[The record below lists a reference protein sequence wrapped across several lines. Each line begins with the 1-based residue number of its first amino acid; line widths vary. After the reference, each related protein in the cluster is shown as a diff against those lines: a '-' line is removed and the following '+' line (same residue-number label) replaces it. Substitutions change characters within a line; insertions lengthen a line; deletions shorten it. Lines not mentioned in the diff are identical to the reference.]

1 MGIPTAAQKQ
11 LYAQLVVTNN
21 STAEAFPDSYYDDK
35 SLVQTNNNNSYL
47 AKADV
52 VTQNVSTV
60 ENNKILAKDSADT
73 SKNYSESS
81 AASASAAS
89 LSAIAAATARDVAT
103 LSAGIYA
110 TEAAGIAGTTIGKYF
125 SVPSSVNTEYL
136 NLYLHDTQN
145 TATKV
150 KTYPSVAGL
159 DYSVANTFYISANGS
174 DSNTGNSWAKALRTI
189 EGALEKAWIVA
200 NTAIANGGPPPVQL
214 IEWAPESIVYTK
226 GHLDMP
232 DNCVIKAV
240 HRTVFVRPFNDSYAE
255 RNVFRMGSGCFLEG
269 VMFEGWR
276 VDSLENPTE
285 GFAVSF
291 RPGAVITRVPYAHK
305 IACRAL
311 PTWGII
317 APPLDAA
324 NANPL
329 VPRAGGVA
337 LADGNIISQYSIF
350 PNIMTWGATPVL
362 PNGIGYCAKNGA
374 LINAVNAVSIWAHKH
389 FLAQRGGQI
398 ILSACSTQFGDYS
411 MVADGGRDILNPTR
425 RYPATSVANTIP
437 KFTTEADKACII
449 NLVNPATQ
457 ATLVDQ
463 MWTELVGIGYTDN
476 WSSTLQLKTKSD
488 AKLLLQCL
496 YWTLSSGNEQPMLDF
511 AKGMFDVN
519 AKPVYIS
526 AAKSLVPITEDIG
539 VLAKKIEN
547 NTSFVSQLKASH
559 DTIVDTMWT
568 ALVDRV
574 YVSTWTEQDE
584 YYTRRDAKTLLTA
597 LEKAL
602 TYANEQYMTD
612 FVRGLYYT
620 DGSLVIEYQKL
631 PATLYAWQS
640 MKTSVLNL
648 SSVGPT
654 TGNLYLAIQALFDAL
669 IYNFSFKGD
678 VTFNVNSRARA
689 ESKLLSQGVPNTAI
703 TGQTLWNSIVAKGY
717 NSYLNGTTDESY
729 TKRDGETLLA
739 ALRECTVPTTGFNQS
754 ELPML
759 DFAYGLYS
767 FFGTSV
773 ISDAKMPAVLLS
785 FDKVQEF
792 IGNYV
797 TDTNAKLVILRII
810 TALKENITFKK
821 LTTFP
826 TSLDAATKITE
837 AYVYGKTDDL
847 AALIDVA
854 WTAVQIEP
862 TYFNNNALT
871 LSDSVATKNYA
882 KRFAKAL
889 AECFKVGSDQP
900 MINFGNQLL
909 VSLDVCV
916 IEPTK
921 VAGTLRVFKLLGN
934 QLVNKLA
941 AYSIEVSNLITNLE
955 ANLICN
961 KNVLPVLSPTSIAN
975 LKASATIIKNYETA
989 IVNNTWTALTQN
1001 SIVYGID
1008 KLYVTDE
1015 TITKRDTVTLLTA
1028 IRGVLD
1034 TFTEKP
1040 ILNFASEMFLPARVP
1055 VITGAKIIPTV
1066 YSFKVLK
1073 DYLNPVG
1080 TATPVENSGSIL
1092 GNLISN
1098 ATLNSNKY
1106 AFVFC
1111 WDFIKKYV
1119 RNTINASGST
1129 SLKNTSDALLDT
1141 LNTNV
1146 LVPDTTQEPSRI
1158 TAIGHTWTSVMGG
1171 VALTKIPP
1179 ANNAATIQDSI
1190 IESDNGIVIASGQD
1204 DQGNALF
1211 VGGLQINSDTGE
1223 LGGPP
1228 FDQAV
1233 RRVATKTS
1241 ISRSF

>member
-11 LYAQLVVTNN
+11 LYARLVVTNN
-21 STAEAFPDSYYDDK
+21 STAEAFPDSYYDDE

-52 VTQNVSTV
+52 VTQNVSSV
-60 ENNKILAKDSADT
+60 ENNKILSEEYSGS
-73 SKNYSESS
+73 SKSYSESS
-81 AASASAAS
+81 ATSATQAAA
-89 LSAIAAATARDVAT
+89 SAIAAATARDVAT

-110 TEAAGIAGTTIGKYF
+110 TEAAGIAGTTVGKYF
-125 SVPSSVNTEYL
+125 SVPSSLNTEYL
-136 NLYLHDTQN
+136 NLYLHETET
-145 TATKV
+145 TARKIQ
-150 KTYPSVAGL
+150 TYPSVAGL
-159 DYSVANTFYISANGS
+159 EYSVENTLYISANGS
-174 DSNTGNSWAKALRTI
+174 DSNTGTSWAKAFRTI
-189 EGALEKAWIVA
+189 EKALQAATERWNTYNKA
-200 NTAIANGGPPPVQL
+200 TL

-240 HRTVFVRPFNDSYAE
+240 HRTVFVRPFDDSYAE

-276 VDSLENPTE
+276 LDSLENPTE

-389 FLAQRGGQI
+389 FLAQSGGQI

-411 MVADGGRDILNPTR
+411 MVADGGRDILNPTKT
-425 RYPATSVANTIP
+425 YAATNVNNTIP
-437 KFTTEADKACII
+437 RFTTKADKDCISD
-449 NLVNPATQ
+449 LVNPAKQT
-457 ATLVDQ
+457 TLVDE
-463 MWTELVGIGYTDN
+463 MWTELSGIGYTDS
-476 WSSTLQLKTKSD
+476 WSNTLQLKTKSD

-526 AAKSLVPITEDIG
+526 AAKSSVPITEETG
-539 VLAKKIEN
+539 ALARRVQN
-547 NTSFVSQLKASH
+547 NTSFAAQLKASQ
-559 DTIVDTMWT
+559 DTIADTMWT

-584 YYTRRDAKTLLTA
+584 YYTKRDAKTLLTA
-597 LEKAL
+597 LERAL
-602 TYANEQYMTD
+602 VYANEQYMTD

-631 PATLYAWQS
+631 PATLYAWQN

-654 TGNLYLAIQALFDAL
+654 TGNLYLTIEALFNAL
-669 IYNFSFKGD
+669 ISNFSFKGD
-678 VTFNVNSRARA
+678 VTFNANSRARA
-689 ESKLLSQGVPNTAI
+689 EAKLLSAGVPTGAI

-717 NSYLNGTTDESY
+717 NSYLNNTTDEGY
-729 TKRDGETLLA
+729 TKRDGETLLT

-773 ISDAKMPAVLLS
+773 ISAAKMPAVLLS
-785 FDKVQEF
+785 FDKVEQF
-792 IGNYV
+792 IATYV
-797 TDTNAKLVILRII
+797 TDTNARTVISRIL

-826 TSLDAATKITE
+826 TSLEAANKITE
-837 AYVYGKTDDL
+837 AYVFGRTDDL

-854 WTAVQIEP
+854 WTAVQAEA

-871 LSDSVATKNYA
+871 LSDATATKNYA

-889 AECFKVGSDQP
+889 AECFRLGSDQP

-909 VSLDVCV
+909 ISLDVCV

-934 QLVNKLA
+934 QLVNKLG
-941 AYSIEVSNLITNLE
+941 AYSIDVANIITNLE
-955 ANLICN
+955 SNLICN
-961 KNVLPVLSPTSIAN
+961 KNVLPTLSATGIAN
-975 LKASATIIKNYETA
+975 LKNAAAIIKNYQES
-989 IVNNTWTALTQN
+989 IIENTWTALTQDSN
-1001 SIVYGID
+1001 VFGTG
-1008 KLYVTDE
+1008 KLTQEDMVL
-1015 TITKRDTVTLLTA
+1015 TKRDTLTLLTA

-1073 DYLNPVG
+1073 DYLNPPG
-1080 TATPVENSGSIL
+1080 TTTPVEASGSIL

-1111 WDFIKKYV
+1111 WNFIKKYV
-1119 RNTINASGST
+1119 RNTINATGSAL
-1129 SLKNTSDALLDT
+1129 LKDTADALLDT

-1146 LVPDTTQEPSRI
+1146 LIPDTIQEPSRI

-1190 IESDNGIVIASGQD
+1190 VESDNGIVIASGQD